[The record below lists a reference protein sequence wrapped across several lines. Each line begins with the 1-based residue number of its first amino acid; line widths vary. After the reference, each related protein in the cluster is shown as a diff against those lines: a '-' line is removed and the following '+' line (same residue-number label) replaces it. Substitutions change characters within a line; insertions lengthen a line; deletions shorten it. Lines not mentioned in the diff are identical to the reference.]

1 MIAEK
6 MEEKQYV
13 RLMDFY
19 YQLLYFQIT
28 CGRDNLIIKTF
39 IVLVKYIKDKEE
51 ILIITKKLLESPHP
65 RS

>member
-13 RLMDFY
+13 RLVDFY

-28 CGRDNLIIKTF
+28 CGRYNLNNQDIYCISEIYQRQRRNLNNNKKT
-39 IVLVKYIKDKEE
+39 
-51 ILIITKKLLESPHP
+51 P
-65 RS
+65 RVTTP

>member
-19 YQLLYFQIT
+19 YQLLYFEIT
-28 CGRDNLIIKTF
+28 CGRDNLNNQDIYCIS
-39 IVLVKYIKDKEE
+39 E
-51 ILIITKKLLESPHP
+51 IY
-65 RS
+65 